1 MKRILYLA
9 AVTILAAVSCN
20 KIENDAPAQQSNV
33 PSFVASVDG
42 ANTKTV
48 IDGMKSYWD
57 GTEGIRVLDGSESK
71 VYTATVEKAETATFT
86 EKDATKLTGDDY
98 LAVYPEGPA
107 GSVTWDGNIANAAK
121 KLWLYDKQIAVPGS
135 YASDAHIAIAH
146 TVKDNANLEFKNVTS
161 LIKFSIKGD
170 NIDEVCFFGNSGEV
184 LSGNF
189 DVVYNNGDP
198 VVSGKDAYE
207 EYNYTYV
214 KLVAENNATLEN
226 GKTYYISVLPGEFE
240 AGFGVETVV
249 DGVKYQKFNH
259 NPYTI
264 YRNQIIDL
272 GELEWIEPEPPA
284 VTEKKLY
291 LTPNSNWKV
300 DNARFAA
307 YFFGST
313 PNEVWVSMTDDD
325 KDGIYELNIPEGYD
339 YGTGNVIFC
348 RMNPSQSAN
357 NWNNKWNQ
365 TADLKI
371 PSDGTN
377 HYTVKSNT
385 WDKGGGTWS
394 TK

>member
-1 MKRILYLA
+1 MKKILFWA

-42 ANTKTV
+42 ADTKTV

-57 GTEGIRVLDGSESK
+57 GTEGIRVLDGSVSK

-86 EKDATKLTGDDY
+86 EKDATTLTGDNY

-107 GSVTWDGNIANAAK
+107 GSVTWDGNIANVAK
-121 KLWLYDKQIAVPGS
+121 KLWLSDKQIAVPGS

-198 VVSGKDAYE
+198 VVSGKDAYG

-226 GKTYYISVLPGEFE
+226 GKTYYISVLPGDFE

-272 GELEWIEPEPPA
+272 GELEWIEPSEDLSRTIYLD
-284 VTEKKLY
+284 VTTNWNADNAIFAAHFWGGSGTNPSPVMMTNVEGNIYECKVDNDATDIIFVRKN
-291 LTPNSNWKV
+291 PNSNTT
-300 DNARFAA
+300 DNLWDGEWNRVQTKLSDNNLFKIT
-307 YFFGST
+307 GWST
-313 PNEVWVSMTDDD
+313 
-325 KDGIYELNIPEGYD
+325 
-339 YGTGNVIFC
+339 
-348 RMNPSQSAN
+348 
-357 NWNNKWNQ
+357 
-365 TADLKI
+365 
-371 PSDGTN
+371 
-377 HYTVKSNT
+377 
-385 WDKGGGTWS
+385 GTWS

>member
-1 MKRILYLA
+1 MKKILFWA

-42 ANTKTV
+42 ANTKTI
-48 IDGMKSYWD
+48 IDGMKSYWN

-86 EKDATKLTGDDY
+86 EKDATTLTGDDY

-121 KLWLYDKQIAVPGS
+121 KLWLSDKQIAVPGS
-135 YASDAHIAIAH
+135 QASDAHIAIAH

-226 GKTYYISVLPGEFE
+226 GMTYYISVLPGEFE

-272 GELEWIEPEPPA
+272 GELEWIEPSEDSSRTIYLD
-284 VTEKKLY
+284 VTTNWNADNAIFAAHFWGGSGTNPSPVMMTNVEGNIYECKVDNDATDIIFVRKN
-291 LTPNSNWKV
+291 PNSNTTNNLWDGEWNRVQTKLS
-300 DNARFAA
+300 DKNLFKIT
-307 YFFGST
+307 GWST
-313 PNEVWVSMTDDD
+313 
-325 KDGIYELNIPEGYD
+325 
-339 YGTGNVIFC
+339 
-348 RMNPSQSAN
+348 
-357 NWNNKWNQ
+357 
-365 TADLKI
+365 
-371 PSDGTN
+371 
-377 HYTVKSNT
+377 
-385 WDKGGGTWS
+385 GTWS

>member
-1 MKRILYLA
+1 MKKILFWA

-42 ANTKTV
+42 ANTKTI
-48 IDGMKSYWD
+48 IDGMKSYWN

-86 EKDATKLTGDDY
+86 EKDATTLTGDDY

-121 KLWLYDKQIAVPGS
+121 KLWLSDKQIAVPGS

-226 GKTYYISVLPGEFE
+226 GMTYYISVLPGEFE

-272 GELEWIEPEPPA
+272 GELEWIEPSEDSSRTIYLD
-284 VTEKKLY
+284 VTTNWNADNAIFAAHFWGGSGTNPSPVMMTNVEGNIYECKVDNDATDIIFVRKN
-291 LTPNSNWKV
+291 PNSNTTNNLWDGEWNRVQTKLS
-300 DNARFAA
+300 DKNLFKIT
-307 YFFGST
+307 GWST
-313 PNEVWVSMTDDD
+313 
-325 KDGIYELNIPEGYD
+325 
-339 YGTGNVIFC
+339 
-348 RMNPSQSAN
+348 
-357 NWNNKWNQ
+357 
-365 TADLKI
+365 
-371 PSDGTN
+371 
-377 HYTVKSNT
+377 
-385 WDKGGGTWS
+385 GTWS